1 MSQSTRGVL
10 LLNVGS
16 PDAPTQLAVYHYLRQ
31 FLMDERVLDMPWLKR
46 WLLVNLVIAPFRA
59 GASAERYR
67 KVWTARGSPLVAI
80 TADLVERLRALTGLE
95 VAFGMAYGSPSIPDA
110 VDTLR
115 RCQHVTVVPLFPQY
129 ATATTASVISGVQSA
144 FAAGNPIPSLS
155 VLPAFGND
163 TAFLDVLAASANRY
177 IAGVDHVLCSFH
189 GLPERQVTALDSTC
203 LTENCCER
211 PCGTRWSCYRAG
223 CLDTAAGLAS
233 RLPGVELSVSFQS
246 RLGRDK
252 WLGPETG
259 AELTRL
265 AAAGKKR
272 VAVLCPSFVTDCL
285 ETLEEIGV
293 EARETFRAAGGE
305 ELVVV
310 PCLNVEDAWVAWLA
324 GWVSRPR

>member
-1 MSQSTRGVL
+1 MSQSNHGVL

-31 FLMDERVLDMPWLKR
+31 FLMDERVLDMPWLQR

-67 KVWTARGSPLVAI
+67 QVWTPKGSPLVAI
-80 TADLVERLRALTGLE
+80 TSDLVERLRASTGLE
-95 VAFGMAYGSPSIPDA
+95 VAFGMAYGSPSIPEA
-110 VDTLR
+110 VDRLR
-115 RCQHVTVVPLFPQY
+115 RCEHVTVVPLFPQY
-129 ATATTASVISGVQSA
+129 ATATTASVLAGVQSA
-144 FAAGNPIPSLS
+144 FASGNPIPSLT
-155 VLPAFGND
+155 VLPAFGSD
-163 TAFLDVLAASANRY
+163 PAFLDVLADVSKRY
-177 IAGVDHVLCSFH
+177 IACVDHVLCSFH
-189 GLPERQVTALDSTC
+189 GLPERQVTKLDSAC
-203 LTENCCER
+203 LTDGCCSR
-211 PCGTRWSCYRAG
+211 PAGARWSCYRAA

-265 AAAGKKR
+265 AKAGKKR

-310 PCLNVEDAWVAWLA
+310 PCLNVEQAWVDWLA
-324 GWVSRPR
+324 RWVAGSR

>member
-1 MSQSTRGVL
+1 MSQTRRGVL

-16 PDAPTQLAVYHYLRQ
+16 PDAPTPMAVYRYLRQ
-31 FLMDERVLDMPWLKR
+31 FLMDERVLDMPWLQR

-67 KVWTARGSPLVAI
+67 QVWTPQGSPLVAI
-80 TADLVERLRALTGLE
+80 TNDLVQRLAARTGLQ
-95 VAFGMAYGSPSIPDA
+95 VAFGMAYGSPSIPSA
-110 VDTLR
+110 VDSLR
-115 RCQHVTVVPLFPQY
+115 RCEHVTVVPLFPQY
-129 ATATTASVISGVQSA
+129 ATATTASVLSGVQSA
-144 FAAGNPIPSLS
+144 FAAGNPIPSLN
-155 VLPAFGND
+155 VLPAFGSD
-163 TAFLDVLAASANRY
+163 PAFLDVLAASARQH
-177 IAGVDHVLCSFH
+177 ISGVDHVLCSFH
-189 GLPERQVTALDSTC
+189 GLPERQVTALDGAC
-203 LTENCCER
+203 LTEGCCER
-211 PCGTRWSCYRAG
+211 PCGTRWSCYRAA

-233 RLPGVELSVSFQS
+233 RLPGADVSVSFQS

-265 AAAGKKR
+265 ARSGKKR

-293 EARETFRAAGGE
+293 EARATFKAAGGE

-310 PCLNVEDAWVAWLA
+310 PCLNVEEAWVDWLA
-324 GWVSRPR
+324 RWVAGG